1 MNAFGVI
8 DQSKAAHEMVAYG
21 IPQAIVPGAIW
32 GGRILQLIA
41 SAVLLWRSD
50 WIATLACLA
59 LVAFLIPATIIA
71 HNFWSAP
78 PDAYGAQLVNFL
90 KNLSMLT
97 GRTAARRSS
106 VSASKRYS
114 VTMDYVFQPKV
125 FSELRNG
132 QAVVLLYDGLNPQ
145 PATYCYLKPHYL
157 KTETCYFDNVAA
169 GVM

>member
-1 MNAFGVI
+1 MVVVRDHVADTNQALSITLFVGKVCLTLIFLMNAFGVI
-8 DQSKAAHEMVAYG
+8 DQSKAVHEMIAYG

-90 KNLSMLT
+90 KNLSMVGGLLAV
-97 GRTAARRSS
+97 GALYWRS
-106 VSASKRYS
+106 
-114 VTMDYVFQPKV
+114 
-125 FSELRNG
+125 
-132 QAVVLLYDGLNPQ
+132 
-145 PATYCYLKPHYL
+145 
-157 KTETCYFDNVAA
+157 
-169 GVM
+169 